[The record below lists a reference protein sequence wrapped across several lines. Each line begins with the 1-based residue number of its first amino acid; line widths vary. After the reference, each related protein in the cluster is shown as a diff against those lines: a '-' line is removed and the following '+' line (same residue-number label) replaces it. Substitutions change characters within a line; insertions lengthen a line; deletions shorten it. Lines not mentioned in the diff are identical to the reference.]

1 MIKYK
6 KDTDNIVTLI
16 LDMAQRE
23 VNIINHEV
31 GKALVPV
38 IEHLHNEKRQGKLRG
53 IIITSA
59 KKTFS
64 AGGDLDYLHR
74 VNNVE
79 EIHSYAERLKQLF
92 RDLESPGVPVVAAI
106 NGTAL
111 GSGFELA
118 MACHHRIV
126 IRNPKIRLG
135 HPEVTLGL
143 IPGTGGVI
151 RLLWLLGVKKA
162 FQVLTE
168 GRRYTP
174 KEALE
179 VGIIDALADNEKD
192 MLEQAKN
199 WLLVTNE
206 GRRPWDRHN
215 GQIPGGTASDGA
227 VAQIVRQLAA
237 DMTQR
242 LQNNYAAPQAILK
255 ILSEGSKVDFDTA
268 CKIEGRYFTELVS
281 SQESK
286 NMTKAFWY
294 DFNAILAGTSRP
306 KGFGKFRPKKVGIIG
321 SGVMGSGIAAACVM
335 RGLEVILKDISK
347 SVAERGK
354 LYAARR
360 LEELAQKGKITEEDS
375 SALLDKIQ
383 TTENAADFEDCDL
396 VIEAVFENRNVKTK
410 VMREA
415 EMHMDEYSLFATN
428 TSSIPISTL
437 AESSG
442 RPGNFVG
449 LHFFPPVEEVPIV
462 EIIRGQQTTDETIAR
477 AFDFVKRIRKTPI
490 IVKDSWGFFASRVQN
505 TYLLEGIYLLSE
517 GYPAALIE
525 NIGRQLGMPKGPL
538 ALADDL
544 GLAMALRFENQAAVL
559 YGPQYIQHP
568 AVPALVKMQD
578 ELQRLGARKK
588 AGFYEYSESGDR
600 QIWTELHEH
609 FPIEKETWSRKS
621 LEERLLFVQVIEAVW
636 CLQEKV
642 LSSIP
647 EANLGSIYGW
657 GFPAFK
663 GGVIQ
668 FINDYGVSKFLT
680 RCKEYE
686 KEFGPRFQ
694 APKLLRKMAEKEIF
708 A

>member
-6 KDTDNIVTLI
+6 KDTDNIVTLT
-16 LDMAQRE
+16 LDMAHRE

-31 GKALVPV
+31 GKALLPV
-38 IEHLHNEKRQGKLRG
+38 VQHLHREKAAGRLRG

-64 AGGDLDYLHR
+64 TGGDLDYLHR
-74 VNNVE
+74 VQNVE
-79 EIHSYAERLKQLF
+79 EIHHYAENLKQLF

-106 NGTAL
+106 NGSAL
-111 GSGFELA
+111 GTGFELA
-118 MACHHRIV
+118 LACHHRIV
-126 IRNPKIRLG
+126 LGRPNIRLG

-151 RLLWLLGVKKA
+151 RLLWLLGVEKA
-162 FQVLTE
+162 FRVLTE

-179 VGIIDALADNEKD
+179 VGIIDALADSEKD
-192 MLEQAKN
+192 MLERAKI
-199 WLLVTNE
+199 WLLAQVE
-206 GRRPWDRHN
+206 GRRPWDRQD
-215 GQIPGGTASDGA
+215 GRIPGGTARDNA
-227 VAQIVRQLAA
+227 VAQVIRQLAA
-237 DMTQR
+237 DLTQR
-242 LQNNYAAPQAILK
+242 QQNNYAAPQAILN

-268 CKIEGRYFTELVS
+268 CRIESRYFTELVS

-286 NMTKAFWY
+286 NMIQAFWY
-294 DFNAILAGTSRP
+294 DFKAVIDGASRP

-354 LYAARR
+354 LYAAQR
-360 LEELAQKGKITEEDS
+360 LVELAQEGKITEEDS
-375 SALLDKIQ
+375 SALVDKIQ
-383 TTENAADFEDCDL
+383 TTKTAADFEDCDL

-410 VMREA
+410 VMHEA

-428 TSSIPISTL
+428 TSSIPIRTL
-437 AESSG
+437 AESSS

-449 LHFFPPVEEVPIV
+449 LHFFSPVEEVPIV
-462 EIIRGQQTTDETIAR
+462 EIIRGPQTTDETIAR
-477 AFDFVKRIRKTPI
+477 AFDFVNRIRKTPI
-490 IVKDSWGFFASRVQN
+490 IVKASWGFFASRVQN
-505 TYLLEGIYLLSE
+505 TYLLEGIQLLSE

-525 NIGRQLGMPKGPL
+525 NVGRQLGMPKGPL

-544 GLAMALRFENQAAVL
+544 GLDMALRFENHAAVL

-568 AVPALVKMQD
+568 AVPALVKMKD
-578 ELQRLGARKK
+578 DLQRLGARKK
-588 AGFYEYSESGDR
+588 AGFYDYPQAGERYL
-600 QIWTELHEH
+600 WTAVHEH
-609 FPIEKETWSRKS
+609 FPHHRSDWSRQK

-642 LSSIP
+642 LSSVP

-668 FINDYGVSKFLT
+668 FINDYGVVDFLA
-680 RCKEYE
+680 RCRAYE
-686 KEFGPRFQ
+686 KEHGPRFK
-694 APKLLRKMAEKEIF
+694 APKLLRQMA
-708 A
+708 AAAS